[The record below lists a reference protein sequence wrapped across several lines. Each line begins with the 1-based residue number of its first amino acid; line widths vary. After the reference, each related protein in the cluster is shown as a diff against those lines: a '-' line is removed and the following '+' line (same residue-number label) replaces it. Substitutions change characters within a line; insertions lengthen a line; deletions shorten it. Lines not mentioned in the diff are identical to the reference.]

1 MERDH
6 MTPGIFY
13 GVGVGP
19 GDPELLTL
27 QAVRLLERC
36 PVIAAPQTRDGGML
50 ALEIARQAVDLSGK
64 IILPLHF
71 SMSPDPEKRRQAHQ
85 AAGEEVRSYL
95 EQGQDVAM
103 LNLGDVS
110 IYASYQYLME
120 LLKAQGYETRM
131 VPGVPS
137 FCAVAAKLG
146 MSLTEMDQPLQL
158 LPGSGLTG
166 ESLREQLARPGT
178 KVLMKS
184 GRQLPKVL
192 STLEEMELLK
202 RSAMVCDCGLP
213 QEQVFL
219 QIDRE
224 TLPEDMGYFT
234 TIVVG

>member
-1 MERDH
+1 MERNN

-27 QAVRLLERC
+27 QAVRLLEHC

-64 IILPLHF
+64 VIVPLSL
-71 SMSPDPEKRRQAHQ
+71 SMSPDPETRRCAHQ
-85 AAGEEVRSYL
+85 AAGAAVRSHL
-95 EQGQDVAM
+95 DQGQDVAM

-110 IYASYQYLME
+110 IYASYRYLME
-120 LLKAQGYETRM
+120 QLKTQGYETRM
-131 VPGVPS
+131 IPGIPS

-146 MSLTEMDQPLQL
+146 VSLTELEQPMQL
-158 LPGSGLTG
+158 LPGSGLSE
-166 ESLREQLARPGT
+166 ESLREHLARPGT

-184 GRQLPKVL
+184 GRQLPEVL
-192 STLEEMELLK
+192 STLEDMELLK

-213 QEQVFL
+213 QEQVFS
-219 QIDRE
+219 QIDSAV
-224 TLPEDMGYFT
+224 LPEDMGYFT
-234 TIVVG
+234 TIVVR